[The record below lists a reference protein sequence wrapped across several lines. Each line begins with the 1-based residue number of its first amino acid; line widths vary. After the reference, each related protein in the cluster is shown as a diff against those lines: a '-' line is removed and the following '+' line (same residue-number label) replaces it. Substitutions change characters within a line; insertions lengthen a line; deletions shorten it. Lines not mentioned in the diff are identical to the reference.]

1 MNRIT
6 QLSIG
11 KMILFHR
18 KKSGLSR
25 NALAEIAGIGKT
37 SLFNIENEQGDVR
50 LDTLLKV
57 MKTLNI
63 SISFDSPLMKL
74 FRENEDENS

>member
-1 MNRIT
+1 MNRMKQI
-6 QLSIG
+6 SIG
-11 KMILFHR
+11 KMIRFHG

-37 SLFNIENEQGDVR
+37 SLFNIEHGIGSVQ

-63 SISFDSPLMKL
+63 SMSFDSPLMSL
-74 FRENEDENS
+74 FRESEDENS

>member
-6 QLSIG
+6 KLSIG
-11 KMILFHR
+11 KMIRFHR

-74 FRENEDENS
+74 FKENEDENS

>member
-1 MNRIT
+1 MNHMK

-11 KMILFHR
+11 KMIRFHR

-63 SISFDSPLMKL
+63 SLSFDSPLMKL
-74 FRENEDENS
+74 FRESEDEDS